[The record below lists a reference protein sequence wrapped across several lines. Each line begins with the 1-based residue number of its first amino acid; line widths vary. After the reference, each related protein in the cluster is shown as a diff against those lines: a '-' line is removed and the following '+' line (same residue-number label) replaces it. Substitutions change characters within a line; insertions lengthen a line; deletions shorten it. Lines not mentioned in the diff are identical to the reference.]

1 MAVITSIVFIAFV
14 FIELVRLNE
23 IEPIGRL
30 LSRYLEPFRDQ
41 QDSGPLILTHIYLL
55 SGLSF
60 PFWYAVSYGTSQ
72 QEKQSLFQFLSIY
85 AGIISLCVGDTFAS
99 VIGKLYGTQTWPNR
113 SKTYKG
119 TLGCFL
125 AMLTFGI
132 SSIQFFQFPMNLHE
146 IILLFVLCLCV
157 SLLESIS
164 NQVDN
169 FLLPTYTLLLCESF
183 Q

>member
-1 MAVITSIVFIAFV
+1 MG
-14 FIELVRLNE
+14 NY
-23 IEPIGRL
+23 IEPVGKL
-30 LSRYLEPFRDQ
+30 LSHYLEPFREQ

-60 PFWYAVSYGTSQ
+60 PFWHALSDENY
-72 QEKQSLFQFLSIY
+72 KQPDPNLFQFLSIN
-85 AGIISLCVGDTFAS
+85 AGIVSLCVGDTFAS
-99 VIGKLYGTQTWPNR
+99 IAGKLYGTQTWPNR

-125 AMLTFGI
+125 SMFTYCLL
-132 SSIQFFQFPMNLHE
+132 SIFYFQFSVDLYQMV
-146 IILLFVLCLCV
+146 LLVLFCICV

-169 FLLPTYTLLLCESF
+169 LLLPIYTLLLCKTY
-183 Q
+183 QLL